1 MQKLAGLFKWIVRAA
16 IFLALLVFALDNQQS
31 TSLRFLRFEWNA
43 PLVLILLVAFALGL
57 ALGVL
62 VMVPRWLSQRRAA
75 RRARREN
82 ASDSQ
87 LDMSTQFPPSTHYP
101 PSTPADPHA
110 V

>member
-1 MQKLAGLFKWIVRAA
+1 MQKLAGLLKWIVRVA
-16 IFLALLVFALDNQQS
+16 IFLALLVFALDNQQ
-31 TSLRFLRFEWNA
+31 TTTLRFLRFEWSA

-62 VMVPRWLSQRRAA
+62 VMVPRWLTQRRAA
-75 RRARREN
+75 RRARREG